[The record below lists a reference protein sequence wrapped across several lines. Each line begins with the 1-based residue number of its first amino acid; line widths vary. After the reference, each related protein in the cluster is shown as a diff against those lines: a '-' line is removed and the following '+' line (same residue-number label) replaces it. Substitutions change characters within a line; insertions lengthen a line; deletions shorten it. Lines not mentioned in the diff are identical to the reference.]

1 MFTRMLSLYGKSVK
15 KKEKEFLKTIGK
27 EKVVKEYKQQQ
38 QVPDFELMGKNYF
51 FHFFKRPL
59 GGIKD

>member
-27 EKVVKEYKQQQ
+27 EKVVKEYKPQQ
-38 QVPDFELMGKNYF
+38 QVPDFE
-51 FHFFKRPL
+51 
-59 GGIKD
+59 